1 MATPPGSTGE
11 FGNSEWAAGYSNEDT
26 PLEVGSGEGW
36 SLLQK
41 GMFLGVV
48 VAAIAIY
55 LKISKSR
62 ALRNSVGHEKTMA

>member
-1 MATPPGSTGE
+1 MAAGE
-11 FGNSEWAAGYSNEDT
+11 YGNSEWASGYSNEDS

-41 GMFLGVV
+41 AFFLGVV
-48 VAAIAIY
+48 VAAIAVY

-62 ALRNSVGHEKTMA
+62 ASRDVGYEKTMA

>member
-1 MATPPGSTGE
+1 PPGSTGE
-11 FGNSEWAAGYSNEDT
+11 YGTSEWAAGYSNEDT

-41 GMFLGVV
+41 GMLLGVV
-48 VAAIAIY
+48 VAAITIY

-62 ALRNSVGHEKTMA
+62 ASRDSVGYEKTMA